1 MSISSLFDTT
11 LVVFFV
17 AFCWALF
24 ATTYPIQTLGFL
36 SPLWFIA
43 PGQQLRMLR
52 AGFRW
57 RRRRFEREV
66 DDQVYEVWQMPEGW
80 RACRIDY
87 RHEPWNIGTWEGQL
101 YFPTPVAALVNAEV
115 ESWGE

>member
-1 MSISSLFDTT
+1 MTGQQAAEIFLLGFAVSSLVCT
-11 LVVFFV
+11 
-17 AFCWALF
+17 AFGVLRG
-24 ATTYPIQTLGFL
+24 LGFL
-36 SPLWFIA
+36 SPLWFTA
-43 PGQQLRMLR
+43 PGQQLRMMR

-57 RRRRFEREV
+57 RRHRFERVV

-87 RHEPWNIGTWEGQL
+87 RYEFLCVGTWDGEL
-101 YFPTPVAALVNAEV
+101 YFPTPAAALVNAEV

>member
-1 MSISSLFDTT
+1 MTGQQAEEIFLLGFAVSSL
-11 LVVFFV
+11 VCA
-17 AFCWALF
+17 AFGVLRG
-24 ATTYPIQTLGFL
+24 LGFI
-36 SPLWFIA
+36 SPLWFTA
-43 PGQQLRMLR
+43 PGQQLRMMR

-57 RRRRFEREV
+57 RCDRFERVV

-87 RHEPWNIGTWEGQL
+87 RYDPGRVGTWDGEL
-101 YFPTPVAALVNAEV
+101 YFPTPVAAMVNAEV

>member
-1 MSISSLFDTT
+1 MTGQQAAEIFLLGFVVSLLIRAIFGI
-11 LVVFFV
+11 
-17 AFCWALF
+17 AHA
-24 ATTYPIQTLGFL
+24 LGFL
-36 SPLWFIA
+36 SPLWFVA

-57 RRRRFEREV
+57 RRHRFERVV
-66 DDQVYEVWQMPEGW
+66 DEQVYEVWQMPEGW

-87 RHEPWNIGTWEGQL
+87 RYDPGRVGTWDGEL
-101 YFPTPVAALVNAEV
+101 YFPTPVAAMVNAEI

>member
-1 MSISSLFDTT
+1 MTGQQVAEIFILGVAAAT
-11 LVVFFV
+11 LPCMIFGV
-17 AFCWALF
+17 ARA
-24 ATTYPIQTLGFL
+24 LGFI
-36 SPLWFIA
+36 SPLWFAA
-43 PGQQLRMLR
+43 PGQQLRMVR

-57 RRRRFEREV
+57 RRYRFEKVV

-87 RHEPWNIGTWEGQL
+87 RYESLHVGTWDGEMH
-101 YFPTPVAALVNAEV
+101 FPTPVAALANAEV

>member
-1 MSISSLFDTT
+1 MTGQQAAE
-11 LVVFFV
+11 VFN
-17 AFCWALF
+17 
-24 ATTYPIQTLGFL
+24 LGFAASAL
-36 SPLWFIA
+36 VWTIFGVLRALGFISPLWFTA
-43 PGQQLRMLR
+43 SGQQLRMLR

-57 RRRRFEREV
+57 RRHRFEREI

-80 RACRIDY
+80 RAYRFDY
-87 RHEPWNIGTWEGQL
+87 RYDPWNIGTWEGQL